1 MVEKLQITYTNGT
14 NIVINGCD
22 GTYNVIINELRK
34 KKPAKYVMPPEKSRY
49 KYCVSLENIM
59 CVNKIPVEQEYKMG
73 FIHDSAKKLMKL
85 GQ

>member
-1 MVEKLQITYTNGT
+1 MERLQIIYNNGT
-14 NIVINGCD
+14 NIVIDACNGA
-22 GTYNVIINELRK
+22 YNAIMGELRK
-34 KKPAKYVMPPEKSRY
+34 KRPAKYAMPPEKSKY

-59 CVNKIPVEQEYKMG
+59 CVNKIPVEQEYKIG